1 MMIISL
7 DSTNYE
13 IYEPAKHLFD
23 DCSDVSIA
31 YSMGVEG
38 YGETY
43 EDATEDLKENIV
55 TQFNYL
61 YNAEP
66 ETLTESETRQLGW
79 MKLHIR
85 EKE

>member
-13 IYEPAKHLFD
+13 IYEPAKFLFD
-23 DCSDVSIA
+23 DCVDCAVS
-31 YSMGVEG
+31 YSMGIEG

-55 TQFNYL
+55 TRFDEL
-61 YNAEP
+61 YTSDP
-66 ETLTESETRQLGW
+66 ETLTESETRQICW

-85 EKE
+85 EKK